1 VLFLKALLGEK
12 MKKTEHVEFI
22 KIRNIIRQS
31 LSDNFDWSEIRDRQ
45 EVQVAD
51 DLDIFYRQRLQQYQ
65 HLTEQLDT
73 LSVELKYRFSE
84 FQSLDA
90 TLVER
95 KSAEKLLQQLVM
107 DVFITPIH
115 TLDFT
120 LELYNRRHLV
130 NKDENEG
137 IYFYLISIAGWNDG
151 IVRDN
156 HNIGYHFH
164 HVDTKKKPVRTRVLL
179 TFNPDEKIG
188 PPDSLHWEYHG
199 NKYKTAYPLRWSP
212 RRCVAI
218 HTATCPSLQNPGKN
232 EFRPPSKNAQVLCSR

>member
-1 VLFLKALLGEK
+1 

-120 LELYNRRHLV
+120 LELYTGATWL
-130 NKDENEG
+130 
-137 IYFYLISIAGWNDG
+137 
-151 IVRDN
+151 
-156 HNIGYHFH
+156 
-164 HVDTKKKPVRTRVLL
+164 TRMRMKAS
-179 TFNPDEKIG
+179 T
-188 PPDSLHWEYHG
+188 S
-199 NKYKTAYPLRWSP
+199 T
-212 RRCVAI
+212 
-218 HTATCPSLQNPGKN
+218 
-232 EFRPPSKNAQVLCSR
+232 